1 MLSLLSLVP
10 NKKILQIHFEF
21 SYFSFFRTHLESK
34 RERRSYNPVVPSK
47 TIPDSRPNWAKCTPV
62 FRPQRRKTPPDGA
75 AHAYIA

>member
-1 MLSLLSLVP
+1 MLSLLSLVRKQKNSSKP
-10 NKKILQIHFEF
+10 FEF

-62 FRPQRRKTPPDGA
+62 FRQQRRKTLPDGA